1 MANSSVETC
10 PAGMRY
16 DGFHPLRT
24 DGIELQYGGL
34 ADTVVVKAGD
44 VLVFNS
50 AGAIALGT
58 DGGVTAANFAGIAA
72 ADAGSATASAND
84 DTKVPFFMPSHSQRF
99 WAKVEDGTIAETDV
113 GEIVD
118 LSSEDGLDVT
128 DQDPETTDM
137 EGSTVMLVGFKIL
150 AADTT
155 NNYAKGVFV
164 GF

>member
-10 PAGMRY
+10 PADKRY

-24 DGIELQYGGL
+24 DGVELQYGGL
-34 ADTVVVKAGD
+34 ADQVVVAAGD
-44 VLVFNS
+44 VLIFNS

-58 DGGVTAANFAGIAA
+58 DGGVNAANFAGIAA

-84 DTKVPFFMPSHSQRF
+84 DTKVAFFVPNHSQQF
-99 WAKVEDGTIAETDV
+99 WAKVGTGTIAETDV

-118 LSSEDGLDVT
+118 LTDEDAINVT

-137 EGSTVMLVGFKIL
+137 DGSTVMLVGFKIL